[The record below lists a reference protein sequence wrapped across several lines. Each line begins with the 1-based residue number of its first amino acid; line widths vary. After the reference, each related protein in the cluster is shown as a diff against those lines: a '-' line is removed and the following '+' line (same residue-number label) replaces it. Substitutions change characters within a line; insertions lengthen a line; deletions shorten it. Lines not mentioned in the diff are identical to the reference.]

1 MYRIIAW
8 ARTASAT
15 TQDTMLAAMLCLV
28 DLLLFSD
35 LTSRN
40 GATDAAVVP
49 RPLLVGYAVAGY
61 ATLRWRRRAPVVV
74 FTTLWLHSMIAL
86 QLLVYRPTLGLL
98 AALYTVAAY
107 RDASTAVVA
116 LFATLVASG
125 FMTAEELASDTHT
138 DLRREVLIGNA
149 IFYTIVDC
157 GVYGVGR
164 WAGRSRRHAADLE
177 RQQQVAAREAVATER
192 ARIARELHDI
202 VSHAVTVMVLQA
214 SGARRVMLTDPA
226 RAEQAMVQ
234 VEALGRQAMGELR
247 RLLGVLRTNDGA
259 DLEGPPQGGLAD
271 LEDLLTSVR
280 SAGLSVRVE
289 REGEPGRLDQSV
301 DAAAYR
307 VVQEALT
314 NVTKHVGPGADIL
327 LRLRWA
333 DDLLLEVT
341 DDGPEVTHSQLAAL
355 STGHGL
361 LGLRERVVLVGG
373 RLAAAPVPQRGF
385 RVTATLPLADHGV
398 AAEDLPGR

>member
-125 FMTAEELASDTHT
+125 FMTAEELASDTRT

-164 WAGRSRRHAADLE
+164 WAGRSTTGRRP
-177 RQQQVAAREAVATER
+177 R
-192 ARIARELHDI
+192 
-202 VSHAVTVMVLQA
+202 
-214 SGARRVMLTDPA
+214 
-226 RAEQAMVQ
+226 
-234 VEALGRQAMGELR
+234 
-247 RLLGVLRTNDGA
+247 
-259 DLEGPPQGGLAD
+259 
-271 LEDLLTSVR
+271 
-280 SAGLSVRVE
+280 
-289 REGEPGRLDQSV
+289 
-301 DAAAYR
+301 
-307 VVQEALT
+307 
-314 NVTKHVGPGADIL
+314 
-327 LRLRWA
+327 
-333 DDLLLEVT
+333 
-341 DDGPEVTHSQLAAL
+341 
-355 STGHGL
+355 
-361 LGLRERVVLVGG
+361 GG
-373 RLAAAPVPQRGF
+373 R
-385 RVTATLPLADHGV
+385 D
-398 AAEDLPGR
+398 